1 MGPGLKS
8 LVTGLPLELRF
19 RGERWYAWAWIGT
32 CLPRHSLLVRR
43 HLRTGELAFHYC
55 LARLE
60 RTYALVS

>member
-1 MGPGLKS
+1 LGPGLKS

-32 CLPRHSLLVRR
+32 CLRR